1 MGSLHG
7 HITFYFV
14 LALVLSS
21 NHILAKAH
29 KDFESESKAPADFQ
43 SLTKLAQEN
52 TLYKSS
58 AESVQDAIGLIK
70 KSLAALDANGY
81 ADANIWIAG
90 ASAIQ
95 RHVKI
100 VSRN

>member
-21 NHILAKAH
+21 IHILAKAH

-58 AESVQDAIGLIK
+58 AESVLESKGAVDFQVLAKLTGKNAIKILISK
-70 KSLAALDANGY
+70 A
-81 ADANIWIAG
+81 
-90 ASAIQ
+90 
-95 RHVKI
+95 
-100 VSRN
+100 